1 MTGES
6 ADWKAQNK
14 TKKNWFMLKAR
25 VHKEQNSAVMNAHQ
39 VTQQQPL
46 QQNMQ
51 KMQEEIEAY

>member
-1 MTGES
+1 
-6 ADWKAQNK
+6 
-14 TKKNWFMLKAR
+14 MLKAR